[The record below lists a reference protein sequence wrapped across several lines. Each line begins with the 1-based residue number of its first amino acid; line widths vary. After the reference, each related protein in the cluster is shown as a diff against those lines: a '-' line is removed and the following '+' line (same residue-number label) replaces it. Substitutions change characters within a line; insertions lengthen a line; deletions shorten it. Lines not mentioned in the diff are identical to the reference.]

1 VEITKIVC
9 GAVADRISNSF
20 YSHLYKISGDDTVF
34 EVFKLSYI
42 LPTRHIETVIFNMV
56 NEYSFKGT

>member
-1 VEITKIVC
+1 MNLTKIVC

-20 YSHLYKISGDDTVF
+20 YSHLYKIPGDDTVF
-34 EVFKLSYI
+34 EVFRLSYI
-42 LPTRHIETVIFNMV
+42 LPSSYIETVIFDKV

>member
-1 VEITKIVC
+1 MEITRVVC

-20 YSHLYKISGDDTVF
+20 YSHLYKIPGDDTALDVF
-34 EVFKLSYI
+34 RLSYT
-42 LPTRHIETVIFNMV
+42 LPSRYIETIIFDMV